1 MTHTDTVGM
10 IAKDSTGFLVA
21 GCATSGME
29 FKHPGRVGDSPII
42 GAGLYADE
50 CGAAVAT
57 GDGDEM
63 MRFCVSYAVVQ
74 ALERGLSPQ
83 EACEQVMN
91 QVFAKAVGCQ
101 AAVVAMSK
109 KGEVGGAGTRQGFR
123 YAFWEDGMCIGKGVI
138 RDGKSVAGGKSWGHT
153 CV

>member
-1 MTHTDTVGM
+1 M
-10 IAKDSTGFLVA
+10 IVKDSTGFLVA

-29 FKHPGRVGDSPII
+29 FKHPGRVGDSPVI

-50 CGAAVAT
+50 NGAAVAT

-63 MRFCVSYAVVQ
+63 LRFCVSFAVVQ
-74 ALERGLSPQ
+74 AMERGLSAQ
-83 EACEQVMN
+83 EGCEQVMRH
-91 QVFAKAVGCQ
+91 VFAKEAGCQ

-109 KGEVGGAGTRQGFR
+109 EGTVGGAGTRQGFR
-123 YAFWEDGMCIGKGVI
+123 YAFWEEGMEVGNGVV
-138 RDGKSVAGGKSWGHT
+138 RDGKSVAGGAVWGHT